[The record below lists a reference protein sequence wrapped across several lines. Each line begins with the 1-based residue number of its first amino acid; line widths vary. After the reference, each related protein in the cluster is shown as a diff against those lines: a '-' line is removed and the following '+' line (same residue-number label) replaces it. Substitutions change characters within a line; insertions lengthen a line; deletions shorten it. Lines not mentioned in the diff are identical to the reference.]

1 MALSQDNRT
10 ILIMVK
16 NSQSFFLVLLYQYS
30 KSLQEFTTEC
40 QGLRVEKANQGK
52 NVNFYW
58 KSFLFYDKIGE

>member
-1 MALSQDNRT
+1 MALSQDHRT

-16 NSQSFFLVLLYQYS
+16 NSQSFLVLLYQYS
-30 KSLQEFTTEC
+30 KSLQEFATEC
-40 QGLRVEKANQGK
+40 QGLGVEKANQAK